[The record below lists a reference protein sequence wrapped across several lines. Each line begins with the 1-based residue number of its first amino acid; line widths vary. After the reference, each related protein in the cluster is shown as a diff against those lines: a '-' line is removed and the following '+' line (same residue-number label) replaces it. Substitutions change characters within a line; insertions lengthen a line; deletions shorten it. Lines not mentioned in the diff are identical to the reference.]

1 VPPTLEERG
10 ERYTTAQDVVKR
22 VCPLTFLSLSAR
34 PTAKAIV
41 DAQFQGQFQGS
52 DPLTSAHTSRHLLA
66 RKSKQCRGLLSLLQ
80 GMRIGSFHATRSSD
94 RAGSISKFSQW
105 RPRNWASTSTGNCD
119 SYHQCPPPPNQ
130 TGAGHVSRGGGRTLK
145 DLEEFLAPPDRNRT
159 QALGGGD
166 THTGDSCRNCLYN
179 IRNRC
184 GRYKEVICVITCQ
197 VIRASFRGH
206 LRRHCKSSSPCRLR
220 LSGGTGHPP
229 L

>member
-94 RAGSISKFSQW
+94 RSGSISKFSQW

-119 SYHQCPPPPNQ
+119 SYHQCPPPP
-130 TGAGHVSRGGGRTLK
+130 SRPEPDTSRGGGGRTLK
-145 DLEEFLAPPDRNRT
+145 DLEHFW
-159 QALGGGD
+159 
-166 THTGDSCRNCLYN
+166 
-179 IRNRC
+179 
-184 GRYKEVICVITCQ
+184 
-197 VIRASFRGH
+197 
-206 LRRHCKSSSPCRLR
+206 LRQT
-220 LSGGTGHPP
+220 GTGHR
-229 L
+229 LWGGGGTHTLVIAVAIACTTSETGAEAIRR